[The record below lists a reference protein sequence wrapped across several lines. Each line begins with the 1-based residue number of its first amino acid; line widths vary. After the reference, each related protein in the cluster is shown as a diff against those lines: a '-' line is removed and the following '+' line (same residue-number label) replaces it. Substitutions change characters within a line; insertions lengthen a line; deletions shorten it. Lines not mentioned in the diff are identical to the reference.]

1 MVTAEILSLLGGIGL
16 FLFGMQTMSGA
27 LRQAAVRRLR
37 AALARF
43 TRTPLGG
50 LVTGAATTA
59 MVQSSSATIMTT
71 IGFVGAGLLT
81 FPQALGIV
89 YGANIGTT
97 VTGWV
102 VAILGLKLKL
112 GTLALPLL
120 FAASLL
126 AALGRGGRALAGQ
139 ALVGFSLIFLGLDL
153 MQTGTAAVE
162 PLLDFA
168 GTRDGA
174 PGTILLLV
182 LVGAVVT
189 AIIQSSSAGVA
200 ATLVMLGD
208 GTLGLAEAAALVI
221 GMDVGTTLKS
231 VLATIG
237 GSRDMRRTALAHVGY
252 NVVTA
257 VVALLFVGWV
267 PRLPGLLGI
276 DATTALVAFHSAF
289 NVAGAV
295 LLLAFSRSFARLI
308 ERLVPG
314 GAGPMPEPL
323 DRRLLAEP
331 AAALDAA
338 RSTAGRLSALLFA
351 DLADRLAGR
360 GGTAP
365 PPGFDHALA
374 DLEDFLVAFALPP
387 DAAGLRA
394 RYTALLHLADHLD
407 RLHHRAGQ
415 EERIAAIRG
424 EPALRRPAAAF
435 AAALRRAAAG
445 PADAALADRLARL
458 HRLLAGRTGRLRRSV
473 LLREHA
479 GLVAPGDVFAI
490 TDALRWLERSALH
503 LERITRYAAAAAQ
516 EAPPAS
522 ETARRAPGPPEP
534 APRGALPDA
543 APRR

>member
-1 MVTAEILSLLGGIGL
+1 LRTVTSDILSLLGGIGL

-37 AALARF
+37 AALSRF

-50 LVTGAATTA
+50 VVTGAATTA

-81 FPQALGIV
+81 FQQALGIV

-97 VTGWV
+97 VTGWM

-126 AALGRGGRALAGQ
+126 ATLGRGSRALAGQ

-153 MQTGTAAVE
+153 MQIGTGAVK

-168 GTRDGA
+168 GGRDGA

-182 LVGAVVT
+182 LIGAAVT

-200 ATLVMLGD
+200 ATLVLLSD

-231 VLATIG
+231 LVATIG
-237 GSRDMRRTALAHVGY
+237 GSRDMRRTAFAHVGY
-252 NVVTA
+252 NVMTA
-257 VVALLFVGWV
+257 LVALLFVWAV
-267 PRLPGLLGI
+267 PLLPGLLGI
-276 DATTALVAFHSAF
+276 NETTALVAFHSSF
-289 NVAGAV
+289 NIVGAV
-295 LLLAFSRSFARLI
+295 VLLMFSRPFARLI

-314 GAGPMPEPL
+314 GGGPLPEPL

-331 AAALDAA
+331 AAAIDAA
-338 RSTAGRLSALLFA
+338 RSAAWRLAGLLFT
-351 DLADRLAGR
+351 DLADRLTGAG
-360 GGTAP
+360 GPAP
-365 PPGFDHALA
+365 PSGFNHALE
-374 DLEDFLVAFALPP
+374 DLEDFLIAFALPP
-387 DAAGLRA
+387 DAAGLKA
-394 RYTALLHLADHLD
+394 RYAALLHLVDHLD

-415 EERIAAIRG
+415 EERIAVIRR
-424 EPALRRPAAAF
+424 EAVLRRPALAL

-445 PADAALADRLARL
+445 QADAALADRLARL
-458 HRLLAGRTGRLRRSV
+458 HALLVGRTGRLRRSV
-473 LLREHA
+473 LLREHV
-479 GLVAPGDVFAI
+479 GLVGPADVFAI

-503 LERITRYAAAAAQ
+503 VERITRYAAAAAQ
-516 EAPPAS
+516 ESPPESQTTRQPPA
-522 ETARRAPGPPEP
+522 P
-534 APRGALPDA
+534 
-543 APRR
+543 